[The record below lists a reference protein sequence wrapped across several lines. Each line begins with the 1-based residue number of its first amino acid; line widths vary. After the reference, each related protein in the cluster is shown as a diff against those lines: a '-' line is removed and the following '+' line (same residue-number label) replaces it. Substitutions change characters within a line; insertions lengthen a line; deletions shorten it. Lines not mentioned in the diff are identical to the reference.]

1 MHSSRFPCRVCGQAT
16 DGLDTYLICLDCAE
30 EYELRSD
37 GLAPG
42 RPDPAPSPSPV
53 AADASVALTAFPLSD
68 DEIQERLR
76 HLLNDW

>member
-16 DGLDTYLICLDCAE
+16 DGLDTYVICADCAE

-37 GLAPG
+37 GPVQG
-42 RPDPAPSPSPV
+42 RPDPAS
-53 AADASVALTAFPLSD
+53 AADTPMALTSVPLSD

>member
-16 DGLDTYLICLDCAE
+16 DGLDTYVVCLACAE
-30 EYELRSD
+30 EYELRSE
-37 GLAPG
+37 GSAGG
-42 RPDPAPSPSPV
+42 RPD
-53 AADASVALTAFPLSD
+53 SVRLPTAFVVPTGIPLSD